1 MEQVQQVEALF
12 RAEPSAPRVDD
23 SIDLRFDVPVID
35 LREQRLD
42 LAFTIAPEPPG
53 LRSHDVV
60 IDLRDDTSP
69 VVVVGDSE
77 PVLTFGGGLAPVDED
92 GEVPAELA
100 LPTVG
105 MWVRPDRCLPMLV
118 NRARFRQG
126 GVAAVSRER
135 TDLTELAVLVSRRGD
150 VDARRLARL
159 ARTCR

>member
-1 MEQVQQVEALF
+1 MEQVQLVEALF
-12 RAEPSAPRVDD
+12 QAEPSGPRVDD

-35 LREQRLD
+35 LREQRFD
-42 LAFTIAPEPPG
+42 LEFSIDPEPPG

-60 IDLRDDTSP
+60 IDLRDDASP
-69 VVVVGDSE
+69 MVVVGDAD
-77 PVLTFGGGLAPVDED
+77 PVVHFDRTSALDD
-92 GEVPAELA
+92 GDEVPAELS

-105 MWVRPDRCLPMLV
+105 MWARPDRCLPMLV

-126 GVAAVSRER
+126 GVAAVSKER
-135 TDLTELAVLVSRRGD
+135 ADLTELAVLVSRRGD